1 MLFDHNITRA
11 PSELQCPDCKGELQP
26 SFLLP
31 VLHNACVAVEF
42 LAITLMTTLLSFLA
56 IHRIM
61 VHMNIDYSTLPAIDW
76 GNVAKILLVGCL
88 GVGLIISRFLQ
99 KRHWFLTYWVM
110 DHTMKEARYCPK
122 CSNRFLVLLEETLNM
137 EPEDT

>member
-11 PSELQCPDCKGELQP
+11 PSKRQCPDCKGKLHP
-26 SFLLP
+26 SYLLP
-31 VLHNACVAVEF
+31 VLHDTCIAVEF
-42 LAITLMTTLLSFLA
+42 LATTLVTMLLSFLA

-61 VHMNIDYSTLPAIDW
+61 VYMNIDYSALPAIDW

-110 DHTMKEARYCPK
+110 GHTLKEARYCPK
-122 CSNRFLVLLEETLNM
+122 CSNRFLVLLEEALNM